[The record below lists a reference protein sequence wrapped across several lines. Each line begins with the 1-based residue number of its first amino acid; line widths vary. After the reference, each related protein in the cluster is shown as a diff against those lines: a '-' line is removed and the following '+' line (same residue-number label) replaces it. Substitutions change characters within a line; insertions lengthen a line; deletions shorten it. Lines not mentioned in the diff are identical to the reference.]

1 MSWRGNGFSMNTKEA
16 IMAFSQSE
24 KIKAGLIWAAQTL
37 EISQGVSEEERRG
50 SEKMI
55 TALLHMIGHEISLA
69 RRLAPHDTWQA
80 VEPPIQKAL
89 TMIQSGVGLEA
100 VTHLSKALSS
110 VTNIGQ
116 QSMSLLKQEG
126 LL

>member
-1 MSWRGNGFSMNTKEA
+1 MNTKEA

-37 EISQGVSEEERRG
+37 EISQGVPEEERRG

-69 RRLAPHDTWQA
+69 RRLAPHDTWQV

-89 TMIQSGVGLEA
+89 TMIESGVGHEA
-100 VTHLSKALSS
+100 LTHLSKALSS

-116 QSMSLLKQEG
+116 QSMSFLKQER

>member
-1 MSWRGNGFSMNTKEA
+1 MNTKEA

-24 KIKAGLIWAAQTL
+24 KIKAGLIWAAQGL
-37 EISQGVSEEERRG
+37 DLFHGLSEEERRG
-50 SEKMI
+50 SEKMV

-69 RRLAPHDTWQA
+69 RSLAPHDTWQV
-80 VEPPIQKAL
+80 VETPIEKAL
-89 TMIQSGVGLEA
+89 TMIQSGVGHEA
-100 VTHLSKALSS
+100 VPHLAKALSS

-116 QSMSLLKQEG
+116 QSMSLLKEER

>member
-1 MSWRGNGFSMNTKEA
+1 MNIKEA

-24 KIKAGLIWAAQTL
+24 KIKAGLIWAAQAL
-37 EISQGVSEEERRG
+37 ELFQGLSEEERRG
-50 SEKMI
+50 SEKII

-69 RRLAPHDTWQA
+69 RSLAPHEAWNA

-89 TMIQSGVGLEA
+89 TMIQSGVGHEA
-100 VTHLSKALSS
+100 VSHLSKSLSN

-116 QSMSLLKQEG
+116 ESMSLLKQQR

>member
-1 MSWRGNGFSMNTKEA
+1 MDTKEA

-24 KIKAGLIWAAQTL
+24 KIKAGLIWAAQAL
-37 EISQGVSEEERRG
+37 ELFQGLSEEERRG

-69 RRLAPHDTWQA
+69 RGLAPHDTWHA
-80 VEPPIQKAL
+80 VEPPIQRAL
-89 TMIQSGVGLEA
+89 TMIQSGVGHEA
-100 VTHLSKALSS
+100 VIHLSKALSK

-116 QSMSLLKQEG
+116 ESMSLLKQEK

>member
-1 MSWRGNGFSMNTKEA
+1 MNTKEA

-24 KIKAGLIWAAQTL
+24 KIKSGLIWTAQVL
-37 EISQGVSEEERRG
+37 EFVQGLPEEERRG

-55 TALLHMIGHEISLA
+55 SALLHMIGHEISLA
-69 RRLAPHDTWQA
+69 GSLAPHDTWQE
-80 VEPPIQKAL
+80 VQSPIERAL
-89 TMIQSGVGLEA
+89 TMIQSGVGHEA
-100 VTHLSKALSS
+100 VTHLSKALSN

-126 LL
+126 ML